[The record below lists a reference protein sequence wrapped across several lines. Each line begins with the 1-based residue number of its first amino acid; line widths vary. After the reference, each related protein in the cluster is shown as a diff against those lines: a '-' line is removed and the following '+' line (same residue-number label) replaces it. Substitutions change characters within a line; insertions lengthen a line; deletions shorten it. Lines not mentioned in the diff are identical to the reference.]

1 MMILIVR
8 YLTNLYNS
16 TETDTSTVDP
26 TFRDQEEQ
34 IVVDKIINEGKSHS
48 FGALSNTDKMNQ
60 STKYGRKMRRFFT
73 ILS

>member
-1 MMILIVR
+1 
-8 YLTNLYNS
+8 
-16 TETDTSTVDP
+16 VDP

-60 STKYGRKMRRFFT
+60 STRYGRKMRRFFT
-73 ILS
+73 ISF